1 MIQLSDFH
9 LQFGPAPLLQGVNL
23 QIPTGTKAGI
33 VGRNG
38 TGKSSLFKCLLGQ
51 IQADPRE
58 LTIAG
63 ADTIAHMAQ
72 EVSAS
77 DTPCIDYVLAGDEEW
92 QCLSDRI
99 AVIQDDASKGV
110 ELAQLLDRFEQ
121 IDGYSAKARGEQ
133 ILMGLGF
140 SESDLTSPVNSFS
153 GGWRMRLNLARALMC
168 PSDILLLD
176 EPTNHL
182 DLDTLYWLEDW
193 LNRYQGTLL
202 LISHDRDFIDNIVGQ
217 ILSFEQQSI
226 VMYPGNYSAYE
237 RQKAERLSQQ
247 AAAFKKQQ
255 AEIAHIESFIRR
267 FKAKASKAKQA
278 QSRVKMLDRMEMIG
292 PAHVDSPFRFQITA
306 NEKLSMPMVSLD
318 RCTLGYGDTQI
329 LTHVNMSLNPGDR
342 IGLLGGNGAGKSTLV
357 KALVD
362 GSTVIGGERVT
373 GEHCYVGYF
382 AQHQLEALD
391 ENASPLLH
399 LKRIDPKATDQSLRD
414 FLGGFD
420 FKGDRTDEAV
430 GPFSGGEKSRLAL
443 ALIVYQKPN
452 ILLLD
457 EPTNHL
463 DLEMRT
469 ALTMALQTFE
479 GAIIL
484 VSHDRHLLA
493 SSVDSYLLVAEGKVE
508 PYSGDLESYHAS
520 LLQPSPALS
529 SARVEQATA
538 DTPAVDK
545 KAQRQAAAERR
556 KKLAPITKALKQNET
571 RTERLNEKLAAI
583 EEKLG
588 DPKFYE
594 AENAGELTD
603 LLREQG
609 DLRKGIEE
617 LEMLWFELQEQ
628 LEELEQGDD

>member
-9 LQFGPAPLLQGVNL
+9 LQFGPDPLLVGVDL
-23 QIPTGTKAGI
+23 QIPQGTKAGI

-38 TGKSSLFKCLLGQ
+38 TGKSSLFKALLGEIGTDSKELQ
-51 IQADPRE
+51 IARH
-58 LTIAG
+58 L
-63 ADTIAHMAQ
+63 TIAHMAQ

-77 DTPCIDYVLAGDEEW
+77 AMPSIDYVLAGDQHW
-92 QCLSDRI
+92 QQLTDTIES
-99 AVIQDDASKGV
+99 AQQDASRGV
-110 ELAQLLDRFEQ
+110 ELAKLLDQYEQ
-121 IDGYSAKARGEQ
+121 IDGYTARSRGEQ

-140 SESDLTSPVNSFS
+140 SETDLTSPVQSFS

-168 PSDILLLD
+168 PSDVLLLD

-202 LISHDRDFIDNIVGQ
+202 LISHDRDFIDNIVGH
-217 ILSFEQQSI
+217 IYSFQDQSI
-226 VMYPGNYSAYE
+226 VAYSGNYSSYE

-255 AEIAHIESFIRR
+255 AEIAHIESFVRR

-278 QSRVKMLDRMEMIG
+278 QSRVKMLDRMERIG
-292 PAHVDSPFRFQITA
+292 PAHIDSPFKFTIAA

-318 RCTLGYGDTQI
+318 RCTLGYGDTAVLSNVDI
-329 LTHVNMSLNPGDR
+329 SLNPGDR

-362 GSTVIGGERVT
+362 GSTITGGERVT

-391 ENASPLLH
+391 SQASPLLH
-399 LKRIDPKATDQSLRD
+399 LKRLDPKATDQSLRD

-420 FKGDRTDEAV
+420 FKGERTDEAV
-430 GPFSGGEKSRLAL
+430 GPFSGGEKARLAL
-443 ALIVYQKPN
+443 ALIVYKKPN

-484 VSHDRHLLA
+484 VSHDRYLLA
-493 SSVDSYLLVAEGKVE
+493 SSVDTYLLVDKGSVSQYK
-508 PYSGDLESYHAS
+508 GDLESYHAS
-520 LLQPSPALS
+520 LLQPAPVLSDARADQPPAP
-529 SARVEQATA
+529 SAV
-538 DTPAVDK
+538 PDK
-545 KAQRQAAAERR
+545 KAQRQAAAEQR
-556 KKLAPITKALKQNET
+556 KLTAPITKAIKQNET
-571 RTERLNEKLAAI
+571 RSERLQEKLEAI

-588 DPKFYE
+588 DTRFYE
-594 AENAGELTD
+594 PENAGELTD

-609 DLRKGIEE
+609 DLRKAIDE
-617 LEMLWFELQEQ
+617 LEGLWFELQEQ
-628 LEELEQGDD
+628 LEALNS